1 MTKRGAEHEG
11 RRGRE
16 HRGERAAAEKRPE
29 KKFAKPQQKPHKEAA
44 ASSGTTEASSSSSLA
59 PVIIKRVP
67 SLRGKNTLALH
78 AAGSFMRAPSP
89 GKLPMPPPRWAQQR
103 EVVRP
108 PATSYP
114 PASTTSAIVPTA
126 ELQNNAHTVAQL
138 HGNLLMLALAPR
150 FPAERYGDLAGK
162 IVGMLLEGLEPQEVG
177 ALVCN
182 ESDRNEYVREALEV
196 LRDADDERASRAI
209 ADESRRPTATA
220 PLQVDVGA
228 AQLAARTDDLRT
240 TGLTPAL
247 AASGLM
253 RMSPRVSGSKYS
265 TATILGGAGWA

>member
-16 HRGERAAAEKRPE
+16 HRGERAADKKPDKKPE
-29 KKFAKPQQKPHKEAA
+29 HGPSRGAKSQQRPHKEVAT
-44 ASSGTTEASSSSSLA
+44 SSGEASSAALA

-67 SLRGKNTLALH
+67 SLRGKHTLALH

-89 GKLPMPPPRWAQQR
+89 RALPMPPPRWAQQR
-103 EVVRP
+103 KKDVVNAQRETP
-108 PATSYP
+108 DS
-114 PASTTSAIVPTA
+114 
-126 ELQNNAHTVAQL
+126 ELQNSTHTIAQL
-138 HGNLLMLALAPR
+138 HGNLLMLTLAPR
-150 FPAERYGDLAGK
+150 FPADRYGDLAGK
-162 IVGMLLEGLEPQEVG
+162 ITGMLLEGLEAHEVG
-177 ALVCN
+177 TLLGD
-182 ESDRNEYVREALEV
+182 ESARNEYIREALEV

-209 ADESRRPTATA
+209 EDESRRPAA
-220 PLQVDVGA
+220 PRAGLEVDVGA
-228 AQLAARTDDLRT
+228 AQLAARTDDANT

-265 TATILGGAGWA
+265 TATILGGVGWA